1 MDYFNLCF
9 SRILFYE
16 KEESQFKKALDA
28 ISIEDPCEI
37 YGVEHLCRLFGIWF
51 SDSELCIAKLP
62 YLFSLSNITDLE
74 LTTISSALSSFYSY
88 VHSFWYFTNDY

>member
-1 MDYFNLCF
+1 MQRKYMIFPLFYNIFQLCKGLTDYFNLCF

-37 YGVEHLCRLFGIWF
+37 YGVEHLCRLFGI
-51 SDSELCIAKLP
+51 
-62 YLFSLSNITDLE
+62 
-74 LTTISSALSSFYSY
+74 
-88 VHSFWYFTNDY
+88 

>member
-37 YGVEHLCRLFGIWF
+37 YGVEHLCRLFGI
-51 SDSELCIAKLP
+51 
-62 YLFSLSNITDLE
+62 
-74 LTTISSALSSFYSY
+74 
-88 VHSFWYFTNDY
+88 